1 MLKAEGRRNCKEART
16 QGLIY
21 TPELFSTSIIVEGP
35 PGKEDSNPWVSSG
48 VGVAIMFE
56 ACGTSLS

>member
-1 MLKAEGRRNCKEART
+1 MTILTNQE
-16 QGLIY
+16 
-21 TPELFSTSIIVEGP
+21 IVEGP